1 MILGGVPCMV
11 FQCGLCE
18 IKGRE
23 LKVWASSEENCK
35 SVCLQDKNCK
45 GIDWGISVD
54 ECYLN
59 FDDVK
64 EVGTR
69 HGVGYKAFRKDTC
82 PGDTLSINDYYSLK
96 MNVLMNNSL

>member
-1 MILGGVPCMV
+1 MV

-35 SVCLQDKNCK
+35 SVCLEHKSCK
-45 GIDWGISVD
+45 GIDYGIVVG

-59 FDDVK
+59 FEDVRV
-64 EVGTR
+64 VGTKKF
-69 HGVGYKAFRKDTC
+69 VGFKAWRKDTC
-82 PGDTLSINDYYSLK
+82 PGDTLSINDLYSLK
-96 MNVLMNNSL
+96 ISFNVLMNNSL